1 VFDLITTLLILLI
14 GWPGIISSL
23 AISIA
28 GVIKSKPVWLII
40 GAILAFPFS
49 WYLSATPLLRNI
61 GLLLPLFQLVA
72 SVAIQRRVTWLAWL
86 LLLPFAGI
94 AAWLGITVL
103 MQ

>member
-1 VFDLITTLLILLI
+1 MLATLLILLI

-28 GVIKSKPVWLII
+28 GVIRSKPVWLII
-40 GAILAFPFS
+40 GAVLAIPFS
-49 WYLSATPLLRNI
+49 WYLSGWPLFRHI
-61 GLLLPLFQLVA
+61 GLLLPLFQLGA
-72 SVAIQRRVTWLAWL
+72 SVAIHRHVTWLAWL

-94 AAWLGITVL
+94 AVWLGITVL

>member
-1 VFDLITTLLILLI
+1 LITTLLILLI

-28 GVIKSKPVWLII
+28 GVIRSKPVWLII

-49 WYLSATPLLRNI
+49 WYLSATPLFRHI

-72 SVAIQRRVTWLAWL
+72 SVAIHRHVTWLAWL

>member
-1 VFDLITTLLILLI
+1 MLATLLILLI

-28 GVIKSKPVWLII
+28 GVIRSKPVWLII
-40 GAILAFPFS
+40 GAILAVPFS
-49 WYLSATPLLRNI
+49 WYLSGSPLFRNI
-61 GLLLPLFQLVA
+61 GLLLPLFQLGA
-72 SVAIQRRVTWLAWL
+72 AVAIHRHVTWLAWL

-94 AAWLGITVL
+94 AAWLGITIL

>member
-1 VFDLITTLLILLI
+1 MLAPLLAIIFI

-28 GVIKSKPVWLII
+28 GVIRSKPVWLII
-40 GAILAFPFS
+40 GAILAVPFS
-49 WYLSATPLLRNI
+49 WFLSATPLFRHI
-61 GLLLPLFQLVA
+61 GLLLPLFQLGSA
-72 SVAIQRRVTWLAWL
+72 VAIHRHVTWLAWL

>member
-1 VFDLITTLLILLI
+1 LINTILTLLI
-14 GWPGIISSL
+14 GWLGIISSL

-28 GVIKSKPVWLII
+28 GVIRSKPVWLII
-40 GAILAFPFS
+40 GAMLAVPFS
-49 WYLSATPLLRNI
+49 WYLSGWPLFQYI
-61 GLLLPLFQLVA
+61 GLLLPLFQLGA
-72 SVAIQRRVTWLAWL
+72 AVAIQRHVTWLAWL